1 MLEHS
6 ILNLFE
12 NCVDARKHA
21 LLLSKAYFD
30 IHQRERLVS
39 FLKTHSHFRIEL
51 EKNGNYLVAWLGS
64 DKKEIFGLVKI
75 YKKRCV
81 LECLTK
87 ERVEEGKKI
96 LEDDLKEAIR
106 FRAYSY
112 QNINLASKDDKIS
125 DDWLSLWGLDRTC
138 LECQFQD
145 YKLKLEQEIL
155 TILDTG
161 FRLLRA
167 VEKTETI
174 NPFMTKTLSH
184 LTQLID
190 KLSNFLIFLET
201 TCSFTTL
208 KKIKKQLYLLFDQT
222 EAKLLEL
229 LEGLGNKEEVI
240 RLYLNKNWNHFDDI
254 DEDQAI
260 NPLPSNLSEALM
272 AGWRK
277 ETERMIL
284 SPDMDL
290 VTVLEK
296 QPIEWLEAIYTFSGL
311 TDDCRN
317 KTQYVQAIS
326 NFLKKESNLK
336 QIVQELHFSA
346 QRALSFILEANGICP
361 YEYLINIFGNDN
373 QDGFYWRERPPKSVI
388 GISRARGLLFV
399 GHIKKLNNIQKI
411 AFIPSDLRHPLQR
424 VMSIPDNNH
433 HLLE

>member
-1 MLEHS
+1 
-6 ILNLFE
+6 
-12 NCVDARKHA
+12 
-21 LLLSKAYFD
+21 
-30 IHQRERLVS
+30 
-39 FLKTHSHFRIEL
+39 
-51 EKNGNYLVAWLGS
+51 
-64 DKKEIFGLVKI
+64 
-75 YKKRCV
+75 
-81 LECLTK
+81 
-87 ERVEEGKKI
+87 
-96 LEDDLKEAIR
+96 
-106 FRAYSY
+106 
-112 QNINLASKDDKIS
+112 
-125 DDWLSLWGLDRTC
+125 
-138 LECQFQD
+138 
-145 YKLKLEQEIL
+145 
-155 TILDTG
+155 
-161 FRLLRA
+161 
-167 VEKTETI
+167 
-174 NPFMTKTLSH
+174 
-184 LTQLID
+184 
-190 KLSNFLIFLET
+190 
-201 TCSFTTL
+201 
-208 KKIKKQLYLLFDQT
+208 
-222 EAKLLEL
+222 
-229 LEGLGNKEEVI
+229 
-240 RLYLNKNWNHFDDI
+240 
-254 DEDQAI
+254 
-260 NPLPSNLSEALM
+260 M

-424 VMSIPDNNH
+424 IISIPDNNH